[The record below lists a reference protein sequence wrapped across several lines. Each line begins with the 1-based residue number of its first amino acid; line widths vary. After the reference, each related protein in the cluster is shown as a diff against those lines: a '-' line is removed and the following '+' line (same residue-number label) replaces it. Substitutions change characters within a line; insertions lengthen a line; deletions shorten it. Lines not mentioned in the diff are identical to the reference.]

1 MANFVHV
8 ENGQVVGRYDLL
20 VSDFKGHDLTTMT
33 VEERLALGWYPVSK
47 VEEPLGWDGMTHK
60 VTGPTF
66 TINAVDVIETY
77 TLEELPADVV
87 AANLAAKA
95 EAEAAAAAS
104 QEAQEAEAAA
114 NATPVN

>member
-1 MANFVHV
+1 MANFVQV
-8 ENGQVVGRYDLL
+8 QGGQVIGRYDLL
-20 VSDFKGHDLTTMT
+20 PTDFNGQDLTALTA
-33 VEERLALGWYPVSK
+33 EERLALGWYPVSK
-47 VEEPLGWDGMTHK
+47 VEEPLGWDGNTHK

-66 TINAVDVIETY
+66 TINATDVIETY

-95 EAEAAAAAS
+95 EAEAAAEA
-104 QEAQEAEAAA
+104 ERLAQEAAASD